1 MFTRTKS
8 IAVIITIIAAS
19 MAGLAYILSSTT
31 TPIYGDYPLTFV
43 DDSGRNVTIKAKPQR
58 IVSLIP
64 SSSEIIYTV
73 GADRQLVGVDIY
85 SAYPQ
90 ELVKLVKSGNLT
102 TVGSGV
108 SPDLEKIVMLNPDVI
123 LVNGPSHV
131 GSKAVQR
138 LSELGYTIVSLDAQN
153 IDGVISNI
161 ELVGKITGNND
172 NARKLVSSLKDRIMK
187 VESAV
192 KNAPKVRVYIENW
205 QEPLFSV
212 GPGAI
217 QDELIRRAGGIN
229 IFSDLPKK
237 SAQVSSEAV
246 ISKNPDVIVLF
257 HRLASLDQVK
267 NRPGWGVI
275 DAVKNNRVHY
285 IDTNEENIAPYG
297 APGPRIIDGLEKIA
311 ALIHPELFK
320 KLEGHNEASVLE
332 ILSFN

>member
-1 MFTRTKS
+1 MVTRTKS

-31 TPIYGDYPLTFV
+31 PPIYGDYPLTFV

-64 SSSEIIYTV
+64 SSSEIIYAV

-90 ELVKLVKSGNLT
+90 ELIKRVRSGNLT

-108 SPDLEKIVMLNPDVI
+108 GPDLEKIVSLNPDVI
-123 LVNGPSHV
+123 FVNGPSHV

-153 IDGVISNI
+153 IDGVINNI
-161 ELVGKITGNND
+161 ELVGKITGDSD

-192 KNAPKVRVYIENW
+192 KNATKVRVYIENW

-212 GPGAI
+212 GPSAI
-217 QDELIRRAGGIN
+217 QDELITRAGGIN

-285 IDTNEENIAPYG
+285 IDANEENIAPYG

-311 ALIHPELFK
+311 TFIHPEPFK